1 MNHSAALRLVLI
13 VLLLPTL
20 GWKVA
25 ADKRP
30 TFSSKD
36 VVVRFFEHHRF
47 DVDVTTQMI
56 LTDLPLIYATVG
68 GCRMLV
74 AEAAPD
80 GSNHEAIRE
89 LARPMD
95 HLFIVERG
103 KVHREQSTWQI
114 VTQAWWSRYL
124 HKLGMASHELPLIA
138 VAATPSCNAEQ
149 LPWAELNNP
158 ALLERGHHD

>member
-1 MNHSAALRLVLI
+1 MRHSAALRLVLI

-36 VVVRFFEHHRF
+36 VMVRFFEHHRF
-47 DVDVTTQMI
+47 DVDVTTKMI
-56 LTDLPLIYATVG
+56 LTDLPLIYATAG

-89 LARPMD
+89 LARTMD

-103 KVHREQSTWQI
+103 KVHREQSTWQT
-114 VTQAWWSRYL
+114 VTQASSRYL
-124 HKLGMASHELPLIA
+124 HKLGMATHELPLIA
-138 VAATPSCNAEQ
+138 VAATTSCNAEQ

-158 ALLERGHHD
+158 ALLERGLHGR